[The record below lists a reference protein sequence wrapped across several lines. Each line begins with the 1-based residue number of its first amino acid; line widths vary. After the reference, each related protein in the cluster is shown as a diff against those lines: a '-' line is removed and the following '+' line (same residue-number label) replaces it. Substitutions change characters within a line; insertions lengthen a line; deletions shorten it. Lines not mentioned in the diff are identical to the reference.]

1 MNLASTTLDLSSLAT
16 SQIATW
22 DIETELIPDTGL
34 KDIKRIFCINVKV
47 NDQPIKRF
55 TKLYHP
61 TSSGNLKGALKLIN
75 SCEFNVGHNIL
86 GFDIPVV
93 ENLVGDITSYPLD
106 TLILSQLMFTSDELY
121 NMDRGIENMP
131 KDLHGNFSLKC
142 FGYRFGDYKI
152 QFDQFDKL
160 TDDML
165 TYCDQD
171 VLLTQRLF
179 NFLKARPNFP
189 SERTIHLENRVASI
203 IQQQTENGFY
213 FDITKAKELY
223 TKMRFEQLTIER
235 NLQRI
240 FKPMFLPLGPLKTTN
255 KLIKRKQYFPS
266 TTQLKGW

>member
-22 DIETELIPDTGL
+22 DIETEFIPDTGL
-34 KDIKRIFCINVKV
+34 KCIKRIFCINVKV

-75 SCEFNVGHNIL
+75 SCDFNVGHNIL

-93 ENLVGDITSYPLD
+93 ENLVGEITSYPLD
-106 TLILSQLMFTSDELY
+106 TLIISKLMFSKDSLLS
-121 NMDRGIENMP
+121 MDKGIELMP
-131 KDLHGNFSLKC
+131 TSEYGNFSLKA

-152 QFDQFDKL
+152 QFDQFNKL
-160 TDDML
+160 TDEML

-179 NFLKARPNFP
+179 NFLVSRPNFP
-189 SERTIHLENRVASI
+189 SADIIELEQRVKAI
-203 IQQQTENGFY
+203 LVEQQDYGFY
-213 FDITKAKELY
+213 FDVENANKLATEL
-223 TKMRFEQLTIER
+223 KFKKLSLEM

-240 FKPMFLPLGPLKTTN
+240 FKPMFLPDGPVKTTN
-255 KLIKRKQYFPS
+255 KLIKRRQYIPS